1 MAHVRVLTFFQK
13 SKLTAKFNNS
23 KSVLLNS
30 NNIFVNNRT
39 NHACYISSGIIQN
52 KSSIIEK
59 DESKISKSV
68 FISQSNDIFT
78 NLALEDWLYNNFD
91 FSNHHVMLLWV
102 NSPCVVIGRYQ
113 NPWLEANCGY
123 FSEGGVQ
130 LARRNSGGGTVY
142 HDNGNLNLTFFTPR
156 EQYNRRQN
164 LEMMS
169 TALNREWGLKSE
181 ITKKEDIV
189 IDGNY
194 KVSSVFRNCLTLKI
208 QFNFQ

>member
-13 SKLTAKFNNS
+13 SKFTARLNNS
-23 KSVLLNS
+23 GLLN
-30 NNIFVNNRT
+30 NNNGFVNNRN
-39 NHACYISSGIIQN
+39 NHACHISSGRPITKNISSIQN
-52 KSSIIEK
+52 

-78 NLALEDWLYNNFD
+78 NLALEDWLYKNFD

-102 NSPCVVIGRYQ
+102 NSPCVVIGRHQ

-123 FSEGGVQ
+123 LSERGMQ

-156 EQYNRRQN
+156 EQYNRRRN

-181 ITKKEDIV
+181 ITKKEDIIV
-189 IDGNY
+189 DGNY
-194 KVSSVFRNCLTLKI
+194 KVS
-208 QFNFQ
+208 